1 MQHSYLVSFN
11 CFSSTITAGGANG
24 NNVQNNEGS
33 SSRTSDNTLHHQHPK
48 EEEHEFSQV
57 LSGNEPTESD
67 EQGRPR
73 VNRLRSVCEA
83 YHHNL
88 TKSHHRNSIDTNNI
102 VDESVENSL
111 PYHTIIIDCA
121 PITFVDQMGAKAL
134 YQVCEI
140 SHVSC
145 EYHM

>member
-57 LSGNEPTESD
+57 LSSNDSTKTDG
-67 EQGRPR
+67 QGRPR
-73 VNRLRSVCEA
+73 VNRLRSVHEA

-88 TKSHHRNSIDTNNI
+88 TKSHHRNSNSTDSNNI
-102 VDESVENSL
+102 VDELMENSL

-140 SHVSC
+140 SHV
-145 EYHM
+145 YVM